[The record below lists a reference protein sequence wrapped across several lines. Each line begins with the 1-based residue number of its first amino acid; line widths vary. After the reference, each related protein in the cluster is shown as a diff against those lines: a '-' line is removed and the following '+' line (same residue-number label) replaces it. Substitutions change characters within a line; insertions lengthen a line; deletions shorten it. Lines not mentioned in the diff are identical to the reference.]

1 MASGTLSAGTSIW
14 KISLA
19 KAVAAELGAAGAEAF
34 SYLVLPPRLKA
45 AAAAARERV
54 VLGEEEVMRKEEPA
68 PEPEPAPEAPLLFLR
83 R

>member
-19 KAVAAELGAAGAEAF
+19 KAVAELGAAGAEAF